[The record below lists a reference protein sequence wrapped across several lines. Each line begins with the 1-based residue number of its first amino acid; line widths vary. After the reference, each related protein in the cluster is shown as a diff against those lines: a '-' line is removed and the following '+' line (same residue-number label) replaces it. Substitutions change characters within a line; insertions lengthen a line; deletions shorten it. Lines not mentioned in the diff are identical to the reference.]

1 MTKGSLERYRDL
13 VSTGGIEPDSAQY
26 AAAERLDVLAREL
39 ARWRPRRG
47 LMRLLSN
54 AAVQPPR
61 GVYIHGAVGRGKTM
75 LMDLFHASVAFE
87 PKRRVHFHAFMADIH
102 ERIAEARKSDAGDPI
117 PVVARQI
124 ASEARLLCFDE
135 LHVTDI
141 ADAMILGR
149 LFRVLFESGVVIVA
163 TSNAPPQELYR
174 NGLNRQLF
182 LPFVDLIEDHMNVL
196 ELAAAKDFRLEKLSG
211 ERLYFTP
218 ADEAARAELDRIWL
232 RLTGRP
238 KGDRKV
244 LAVKGRTLRIPQA
257 AMGVARLGFA
267 DLCEKPLGA
276 LDYLHIARTFHT
288 LLLEHIP
295 VLGPQRRNEARRF
308 INLIDTLYDNRVCL
322 VASADAEPDRLYMRG
337 DGADLFERTA
347 SRLMEMRAEAYM
359 ADRKSRAARHALP
372 AG

>member
-1 MTKGSLERYRDL
+1 MLMGPLQRYRDL
-13 VSTGGIEPDSAQY
+13 VSAGGIEPDPAQY
-26 AAAERLDVLAREL
+26 AAAEQLEALAQEL
-39 ARWRPRRG
+39 SRWRPRRG
-47 LMRLLSN
+47 LLRLLARS
-54 AAVQPPR
+54 ASQPPR

-75 LMDLFHASVAFE
+75 LMDLFHASVAIE
-87 PKRRVHFHAFMADIH
+87 PKRRVHFHAFMADVH
-102 ERIAEARKSDAGDPI
+102 ERIAEVRKTDAGDPI

-124 ASEARLLCFDE
+124 AGETRLLCFDE

-149 LFRVLFESGVVIVA
+149 LFRELFEGGVVVVA
-163 TSNAPPQELYR
+163 TSNSPPQELYR

-218 ADEAARAELDRIWL
+218 ADDAARAELDRIWL
-232 RLTGRP
+232 RLTGCP
-238 KGDRKV
+238 KGERKE

-257 AMGVARLGFA
+257 AMGVARLGFG

-276 LDYLHIARTFHT
+276 LDYLHIARAFHT

-308 INLIDTLYDNRVCL
+308 INLIDTLYDHRVCL
-322 VASADAEPDRLYMRG
+322 VATADAEPDRLYLRG

-347 SRLMEMRAEAYM
+347 SRLMEMRSEAYM
-359 ADRKSRAARHALP
+359 ADRNSRAARQALP
-372 AG
+372 AE